1 MKANEKDFSFMATE
15 NNIEI
20 PFFQRP
26 YVWSKI
32 QWEQLF
38 DDLLYSFKE
47 SRSHFLGSI
56 ILKQLPTRTG
66 EWTRKSL
73 IDGQQR
79 LTTFSILIKSIFDIL
94 EKNTIG
100 GYRHFLYKIM
110 PTEEDAP
117 KIKHSQINRASF
129 DAIIKAKDY
138 SEVCDLKNDDKL
150 LACYKYFS
158 ERLKDSVLER
168 NEIINFLNYIL
179 TTKLWVVIDLEGN
192 EDEQKIFD
200 SINSAGLVLSSM
212 DIIKNAIFDRL
223 IKSGNMSEEKAK
235 EIYDE
240 YWKSIFEGS
249 NERLKFWEEKAS
261 RRYRSEILLYAYALI
276 KGFFNIEK
284 HTQDGLS
291 MLYKEYIK
299 DKSQDEVF
307 DIIKEINWY
316 ANLFYELPWADKGE
330 TFKFS
335 DNEKRLLHIM
345 SISEYNVFIP
355 LVLKLRSL
363 ELDKNEL
370 DGCYAILENFII
382 RHWLCKKA
390 TNSISKIVGNNIK
403 DIDGK
408 ESMKQKLFI
417 PDSEGKPK
425 LNITSD
431 DEIKEALLKKIS
443 NDRAGLVLFWIE
455 LYNCRSE
462 KNDISELQYTYTLEH
477 LMPQTWQENWSNVGK
492 NEETANELIYQIGNM
507 ALLKSKLNTAI
518 QNNNWDK
525 KREEIQKHAMLKITQ
540 EVIKNRVWNK
550 SKIEERSEK
559 IFNDFLKIWQNP
571 TIN

>member
-110 PTEEDAP
+110 PTEEYAP

-299 DKSQDEVF
+299 DKSQDEVL

-370 DGCYAILENFII
+370 DGCYAMLENFII

>member
-1 MKANEKDFSFMATE
+1 MKADEGSFGFMREE

-26 YVWSKI
+26 YVWNKV

-38 DDLLYSFKE
+38 NDLLNSFRE
-47 SRSHFLGSI
+47 QRLHFLGSI
-56 ILKQLPTRTG
+56 ILKQLPSSMG
-66 EWTRKSL
+66 EGSRRSL

-79 LTTFSILIKSIFDIL
+79 LTTFSILVKSIYDLL
-94 EKNTIG
+94 EEDRLVDYVG
-100 GYRHFLYKIM
+100 FLYAE
-110 PTEEDAP
+110 PTKYKNP
-117 KIKHSQINRASF
+117 KIKHSHINRSSF
-129 DAIIKAKDY
+129 EAIIKAKDY
-138 SEVCDLKNDDKL
+138 SEVCESECDDKL
-150 LACYKYFS
+150 FACYKYFS
-158 ERLKDSVLER
+158 EKLKESGLKN
-168 NEIINFLNYIL
+168 NEIINFLNYIVR
-179 TTKLWVVIDLEGN
+179 TELWVVINLNGN

-200 SINSAGLVLSSM
+200 SINSAGLILSSM

-223 IKSGNMSEEKAK
+223 IKSSEMSEEKAN
-235 EIYDE
+235 EIYNE

-276 KGFFNIEK
+276 KGFFEIEK

-299 DKSQDEVF
+299 DKSQGEVL
-307 DIIKEINWY
+307 DTIKEINWY
-316 ANLFYELPWADKGE
+316 ANLFYELSWADKGE

-345 SISEYNVFIP
+345 SISEYNIFIP
-355 LVLKLRSL
+355 VVLKLRSL
-363 ELDKNEL
+363 ELDKKEL
-370 DGCYAILENFII
+370 DECYAMLENFVI
-382 RHWLCKKA
+382 RHWLCKKV
-390 TNSISKIVGNNIK
+390 TNSINKVIGRNLKNINGK
-403 DIDGK
+403 D
-408 ESMKQKLFI
+408 SMQKFI
-417 PDSEGKPK
+417 ASFEVTGDE
-425 LNITSD
+425 
-431 DEIKEALLKKIS
+431 EIKEALLKIDNK
-443 NDRAGLVLFWIE
+443 RASLVLFWIE

-477 LMPQTWQENWSNVGK
+477 LMPQTWQENWSNIGK

>member
-1 MKANEKDFSFMATE
+1 MKADEGSFGFMREE

-26 YVWSKI
+26 YVWNKV

-38 DDLLYSFKE
+38 NDLLNSFRE
-47 SRSHFLGSI
+47 QRLHFLGSI
-56 ILKQLPTRTG
+56 ILKQLPSSMG
-66 EWTRKSL
+66 EGSRRSL

-79 LTTFSILIKSIFDIL
+79 LTTFSILVKSIYDLL
-94 EKNTIG
+94 EEDRLVDYVG
-100 GYRHFLYKIM
+100 FLYAE
-110 PTEEDAP
+110 PTKYKNP
-117 KIKHSQINRASF
+117 KIKHSHINRSSF
-129 DAIIKAKDY
+129 EAIIKAKDY
-138 SEVCDLKNDDKL
+138 SEVCESECDDKL
-150 LACYKYFS
+150 FVCYKYFS
-158 ERLKDSVLER
+158 EKLKESGLKN
-168 NEIINFLNYIL
+168 NEIINFLNYIVR
-179 TTKLWVVIDLEGN
+179 TELWVVINLNGN

-200 SINSAGLVLSSM
+200 SINSAGLILSSM

-223 IKSGNMSEEKAK
+223 IKSSEMSEEKVN
-235 EIYDE
+235 EIYNE

-299 DKSQDEVF
+299 DKSQDEVL
-307 DIIKEINWY
+307 DIIKEINRY

-345 SISEYNVFIP
+345 SISEYNIFIP
-355 LVLKLRSL
+355 VVLKLRSL
-363 ELDKNEL
+363 DLDKKEL
-370 DGCYAILENFII
+370 GECYAMLENFII
-382 RHWLCKKA
+382 RHWLCKKV
-390 TNSISKIVGNNIK
+390 TNSINKVIGRNLKNINGK
-403 DIDGK
+403 D
-408 ESMKQKLFI
+408 SMQKFI
-417 PDSEGKPK
+417 ASFEVTGDE
-425 LNITSD
+425 
-431 DEIKEALLKKIS
+431 EIKEALLDIDNK
-443 NDRAGLVLFWIE
+443 RASLVLFWIE

-492 NEETANELIYQIGNM
+492 NDETAKGLIYQIGNM
-507 ALLKSKLNTAI
+507 TLLKSKLNTAI

-540 EVIKNRVWNK
+540 EVTKNRAWNK

-571 TIN
+571 TTN

>member
-1 MKANEKDFSFMATE
+1 MKADEGSFGFMREE

-26 YVWSKI
+26 YVWNKV

-38 DDLLYSFKE
+38 NDLLNSFRE
-47 SRSHFLGSI
+47 QRLHFLGSI
-56 ILKQLPTRTG
+56 ILKQLPSSMG
-66 EWTRKSL
+66 EGSRRSL

-79 LTTFSILIKSIFDIL
+79 LTTFSILVKSIYDLL
-94 EKNTIG
+94 EEDRLVDYVG
-100 GYRHFLYKIM
+100 FLYAE
-110 PTEEDAP
+110 PTKYKNP
-117 KIKHSQINRASF
+117 KIKHSHINRSSF
-129 DAIIKAKDY
+129 EAIIKAKDY
-138 SEVCDLKNDDKL
+138 SEVCESECDDKL
-150 LACYKYFS
+150 FACYKYFS
-158 ERLKDSVLER
+158 EKLKESGLKN
-168 NEIINFLNYIL
+168 NEIINFLNYIVR
-179 TTKLWVVIDLEGN
+179 TELWVVINLNGN

-200 SINSAGLVLSSM
+200 SINSAGLILSSM

-223 IKSGNMSEEKAK
+223 IKSSEMSEEKAN
-235 EIYDE
+235 EIYNE

-299 DKSQDEVF
+299 GKSQEEVL
-307 DIIKEINWY
+307 DTIKEINWY

-335 DNEKRLLHIM
+335 DSEKRLLHIM
-345 SISEYNVFIP
+345 SISEYNIFIP
-355 LVLKLRSL
+355 VVLKLRSL
-363 ELDKNEL
+363 ELDKKEL
-370 DGCYAILENFII
+370 DECYAMLENFII
-382 RHWLCKKA
+382 RHWLCKKV
-390 TNSISKIVGNNIK
+390 TNSINKVIGRNLKNINGK
-403 DIDGK
+403 D
-408 ESMKQKLFI
+408 SMQKFI
-417 PDSEGKPK
+417 ASFEVTGDE
-425 LNITSD
+425 
-431 DEIKEALLKKIS
+431 EIKEAMFNIDNK
-443 NDRAGLVLFWIE
+443 RASLVLFWIE

-540 EVIKNRVWNK
+540 EVTKNRAWNK
-550 SKIEERSEK
+550 NKIEERSEK

>member
-1 MKANEKDFSFMATE
+1 MKADEGSFGFMRDE

-26 YVWSKI
+26 YVWNKV

-38 DDLLYSFKE
+38 NDLLNSFRE
-47 SRSHFLGSI
+47 QRLHFLGSI
-56 ILKQLPTRTG
+56 ILKQLPSSMG
-66 EWTRKSL
+66 EGSRRSL

-79 LTTFSILIKSIFDIL
+79 LTTFSILVKSIYDLL
-94 EKNTIG
+94 EEDRLVDYVG
-100 GYRHFLYKIM
+100 FLYAE
-110 PTEEDAP
+110 PTKYKNP
-117 KIKHSQINRASF
+117 KIKHSHINRSSF
-129 DAIIKAKDY
+129 EAIIKAKDY
-138 SEVCDLKNDDKL
+138 SEVCESKGDDKL

-158 ERLKDSVLER
+158 EKLKESGLKN
-168 NEIINFLNYIL
+168 NEIINFLNYIVR
-179 TTKLWVVIDLEGN
+179 TDLWVVINLNGN

-223 IKSGNMSEEKAK
+223 IKSSEMSEDKAN
-235 EIYDE
+235 EIYDK

-299 DKSQDEVF
+299 DKSQDEVL
-307 DIIKEINWY
+307 DIIKEINRY

-355 LVLKLRSL
+355 LILKLRSL
-363 ELDKNEL
+363 KLDKDEL
-370 DGCYAILENFII
+370 GECYVMLENFII

-403 DIDGK
+403 NIDGK

-443 NDRAGLVLFWIE
+443 NDRASLVLFWIE

-559 IFNDFLKIWQNP
+559 IFNDFLEIWQNP

>member
-1 MKANEKDFSFMATE
+1 MKADEGSFGFMREE

-26 YVWSKI
+26 YVWNKV

-38 DDLLYSFKE
+38 NDLLNSFRE
-47 SRSHFLGSI
+47 QRLHFLGSI
-56 ILKQLPTRTG
+56 ILKQLPSSMG
-66 EWTRKSL
+66 EGSRRSL

-79 LTTFSILIKSIFDIL
+79 LTTFSILVKSIYDLL
-94 EKNTIG
+94 EEDRLVDYVG
-100 GYRHFLYKIM
+100 FLYAE
-110 PTEEDAP
+110 PTKYKNP
-117 KIKHSQINRASF
+117 KIKHSHINRSSF
-129 DAIIKAKDY
+129 EAIIKAKDY
-138 SEVCDLKNDDKL
+138 SEVCESECDDKL
-150 LACYKYFS
+150 FACYKYFS
-158 ERLKDSVLER
+158 EKLKESGLKN
-168 NEIINFLNYIL
+168 NEIINFLNYIVR
-179 TTKLWVVIDLEGN
+179 TELWVVINLNGN

-200 SINSAGLVLSSM
+200 SINSAGLILSSM

-223 IKSGNMSEEKAK
+223 IKSSEMSEEKAN
-235 EIYDE
+235 EIYNE

-345 SISEYNVFIP
+345 SISEYNIFIP

-363 ELDKNEL
+363 ELDKKEL
-370 DGCYAILENFII
+370 DECYAILENFII
-382 RHWLCKKA
+382 RHWMCGKV
-390 TNSISKIVGNNIK
+390 TNSINKVIGRNIK
-403 DIDGK
+403 NIKGK
-408 ESMKQKLFI
+408 VDMQKFI
-417 PDSEGKPK
+417 ANFE
-425 LNITSD
+425 ITND
-431 DEIKEALLKKIS
+431 DEIKEALLDIDNK
-443 NDRAGLVLFWIE
+443 RASLVLFWIE

-492 NEETANELIYQIGNM
+492 NDEIAKGLIYQIGNM
-507 ALLKSKLNTAI
+507 TLLKSKLNTAI

-559 IFNDFLKIWQNP
+559 IFNDFLEIWQNP

>member
-1 MKANEKDFSFMATE
+1 MKADEGSFGFMREE

-26 YVWSKI
+26 YVWNKV

-38 DDLLYSFKE
+38 NDLLNSFRE
-47 SRSHFLGSI
+47 QRLHFLGSI
-56 ILKQLPTRTG
+56 ILKQLPSSMG
-66 EWTRKSL
+66 EGSRRSL

-79 LTTFSILIKSIFDIL
+79 LTTFSILVKSIYDLL
-94 EKNTIG
+94 EEDRLVDYVG
-100 GYRHFLYKIM
+100 FLYAE
-110 PTEEDAP
+110 PTKYKNP
-117 KIKHSQINRASF
+117 KIKHSHINRSSF
-129 DAIIKAKDY
+129 EAIIKAKDY
-138 SEVCDLKNDDKL
+138 SEVCESECDDKL
-150 LACYKYFS
+150 FACYKYFS
-158 ERLKDSVLER
+158 EKLKESGLKN
-168 NEIINFLNYIL
+168 NEIINFLNYIVR
-179 TTKLWVVIDLEGN
+179 TELWVVINLNGN

-200 SINSAGLVLSSM
+200 SINSAGLILSSM

-223 IKSGNMSEEKAK
+223 IKSSEMSEEKAN
-235 EIYDE
+235 EIYNE

-299 DKSQDEVF
+299 DKSQDDVL
-307 DIIKEINWY
+307 DIIKEINRY

-335 DNEKRLLHIM
+335 DSEKRLLHIM
-345 SISEYNVFIP
+345 SISEYNIFIP
-355 LVLKLRSL
+355 VVLKLRSL
-363 ELDKNEL
+363 ELDKKEL
-370 DGCYAILENFII
+370 DECYAMLENFII
-382 RHWLCKKA
+382 RHWLCKKV
-390 TNSISKIVGNNIK
+390 TNSINKVIGRNLKNINGK
-403 DIDGK
+403 D
-408 ESMKQKLFI
+408 SMQKFI
-417 PDSEGKPK
+417 ASFEVTGDE
-425 LNITSD
+425 
-431 DEIKEALLKKIS
+431 EIKEAMFNIDNK
-443 NDRAGLVLFWIE
+443 RASLVLFWIE

-492 NEETANELIYQIGNM
+492 NDEIAKGLIYQIGNM
-507 ALLKSKLNTAI
+507 TLLKSKLNTAI

-540 EVIKNRVWNK
+540 EVTKNRAWNK
-550 SKIEERSEK
+550 NKIEERSEK

>member
-1 MKANEKDFSFMATE
+1 MKADEGSFGFMRDE

-26 YVWSKI
+26 YVWSKV

-38 DDLLYSFKE
+38 NDLLNSFRE
-47 SRSHFLGSI
+47 QRLHFLGSI
-56 ILKQLPTRTG
+56 ILKQLPSSMG
-66 EWTRKSL
+66 EGSRRSL

-79 LTTFSILIKSIFDIL
+79 LTTFSILVKSIYDL
-94 EKNTIG
+94 LDEDRLVDYVG
-100 GYRHFLYKIM
+100 FLYAE
-110 PTEEDAP
+110 PTKDKNP
-117 KIKHSQINRASF
+117 KIKHSHINRSSF
-129 DAIIKAKDY
+129 EAIIKAKDY
-138 SEVCDLKNDDKL
+138 SEVCESKGDDKL
-150 LACYKYFS
+150 FACYKYFS
-158 ERLKDSVLER
+158 ERLKESGLKN
-168 NEIINFLNYIL
+168 NEIINFLNYVVK
-179 TTKLWVVIDLEGN
+179 TDLWVVIDLKGN

-223 IKSGNMSEEKAK
+223 IKSSNMSEEKAK
-235 EIYDE
+235 EIYDKF
-240 YWKSIFEGS
+240 WKSIFEGS

-299 DKSQDEVF
+299 DKSQDEVL
-307 DIIKEINWY
+307 DIIKEINRY

-345 SISEYNVFIP
+345 SISEYNIFIP
-355 LVLKLRSL
+355 VVLKLRSL
-363 ELDKNEL
+363 ELDKKEL
-370 DGCYAILENFII
+370 DECYAMLENFII
-382 RHWLCKKA
+382 RHWLCKKV
-390 TNSISKIVGNNIK
+390 TNSINKVIGRNLKNINGK
-403 DIDGK
+403 D
-408 ESMKQKLFI
+408 SMQKFI
-417 PDSEGKPK
+417 ASFEVTGDE
-425 LNITSD
+425 
-431 DEIKEALLKKIS
+431 EIKEAMFNIDNK
-443 NDRAGLVLFWIE
+443 RASLVLFWIE

-492 NEETANELIYQIGNM
+492 NDEIAKGLIYQIGNM
-507 ALLKSKLNTAI
+507 TLLKSKLNTAI

-540 EVIKNRVWNK
+540 EVTKNRVWNK

>member
-1 MKANEKDFSFMATE
+1 MKADEGSFGFMREE

-26 YVWSKI
+26 YVWNKV

-38 DDLLYSFKE
+38 NDLLNSFRE
-47 SRSHFLGSI
+47 QRLHFLGSI
-56 ILKQLPTRTG
+56 ILKQLPSSMG
-66 EWTRKSL
+66 EGSRRSL

-79 LTTFSILIKSIFDIL
+79 LTTFSILVKSIYDLL
-94 EKNTIG
+94 EEDRLVDYVG
-100 GYRHFLYKIM
+100 FLYAE
-110 PTEEDAP
+110 PTKYKNP
-117 KIKHSQINRASF
+117 KIKHSHINRSSF
-129 DAIIKAKDY
+129 EAIIKAKDY
-138 SEVCDLKNDDKL
+138 SEVCESECDDKL
-150 LACYKYFS
+150 FACYKYFS
-158 ERLKDSVLER
+158 EKLKESGLKN
-168 NEIINFLNYIL
+168 NEIINFLNYIVR
-179 TTKLWVVIDLEGN
+179 TELWVVINLNGN

-200 SINSAGLVLSSM
+200 SINSAGLILSSM

-223 IKSGNMSEEKAK
+223 IKSSEMSEEKAN
-235 EIYDE
+235 EIYNE

-276 KGFFNIEK
+276 KGFFEIEK

-299 DKSQDEVF
+299 DKSQGEVL
-307 DIIKEINWY
+307 DTIKEINWY
-316 ANLFYELPWADKGE
+316 ANLFYELSWADKGE

-345 SISEYNVFIP
+345 SISEYNIFIP
-355 LVLKLRSL
+355 VVLKLRSL
-363 ELDKNEL
+363 ELDKKEL
-370 DGCYAILENFII
+370 DECYAMLENFVI
-382 RHWLCKKA
+382 RHWLCKKV
-390 TNSISKIVGNNIK
+390 TNSINKVIGRNLKNINGK
-403 DIDGK
+403 D
-408 ESMKQKLFI
+408 SMQKFI
-417 PDSEGKPK
+417 ASFEVTGDE
-425 LNITSD
+425 
-431 DEIKEALLKKIS
+431 EIKEAMFNIDNK
-443 NDRAGLVLFWIE
+443 RASLVLFWIE

-492 NEETANELIYQIGNM
+492 NDEIAKGLIYQIGNM
-507 ALLKSKLNTAI
+507 TLLKSKLNTAI

-540 EVIKNRVWNK
+540 EVTKNRAWNK
-550 SKIEERSEK
+550 NKIEERSEK

>member
-1 MKANEKDFSFMATE
+1 MNAEEGSFGFMRDE

-26 YVWSKI
+26 YVWSKV

-38 DDLLYSFKE
+38 NDLLNGFKE
-47 SRSHFLGSI
+47 QRLHFLGSI
-56 ILKQLPTRTG
+56 ILKQLPSSMG
-66 EWTRKSL
+66 EGSRRSL

-79 LTTFSILIKSIFDIL
+79 LTTFSILVKSIYDL
-94 EKNTIG
+94 LDEDRLVDYVG
-100 GYRHFLYKIM
+100 FLYAE
-110 PTEEDAP
+110 PTKDKNP
-117 KIKHSQINRASF
+117 KIKHSHINRSSF
-129 DAIIKAKDY
+129 EAIIKAKDY
-138 SEVCDLKNDDKL
+138 SEVCESKGDDKL
-150 LACYKYFS
+150 FACYKYFS
-158 ERLKDSVLER
+158 ERLKESGLKN
-168 NEIINFLNYIL
+168 NEIINFLNYVVK
-179 TTKLWVVIDLEGN
+179 TDLWVVIDLKGN

-223 IKSGNMSEEKAK
+223 IKSSNMSEEKAK
-235 EIYDE
+235 EIYDKF
-240 YWKSIFEGS
+240 WKSIFEGS

-299 DKSQDEVF
+299 DKSQDEVL
-307 DIIKEINWY
+307 DIIKEINRY

-345 SISEYNVFIP
+345 SISEYNIFIP
-355 LVLKLRSL
+355 VVLKLRSL
-363 ELDKNEL
+363 ELDKKEL
-370 DGCYAILENFII
+370 DECYAMLENFII
-382 RHWLCKKA
+382 RHWLCKKV
-390 TNSISKIVGNNIK
+390 TNSINKVIGRNLKNINGK
-403 DIDGK
+403 D
-408 ESMKQKLFI
+408 SMQKFI
-417 PDSEGKPK
+417 ASFEVTGDE
-425 LNITSD
+425 
-431 DEIKEALLKKIS
+431 EIKEAMFNIDNK
-443 NDRAGLVLFWIE
+443 RASLVLFWIE

-492 NEETANELIYQIGNM
+492 NDEIAKGLIYQIGNM
-507 ALLKSKLNTAI
+507 TLLKSKLNTAI

-540 EVIKNRVWNK
+540 EVTKNRVWNK

>member
-1 MKANEKDFSFMATE
+1 MKADEGSFGFMREE

-26 YVWSKI
+26 YVWNKV

-38 DDLLYSFKE
+38 NDLLNSFRE
-47 SRSHFLGSI
+47 QRLHFLGSI
-56 ILKQLPTRTG
+56 ILKQLPSSMG
-66 EWTRKSL
+66 EGSRRSL

-79 LTTFSILIKSIFDIL
+79 LTTFSILVKSIYDLL
-94 EKNTIG
+94 EEDRLVDYVG
-100 GYRHFLYKIM
+100 FLYAE
-110 PTEEDAP
+110 PTKYKNP
-117 KIKHSQINRASF
+117 KIKHSHINRSSF
-129 DAIIKAKDY
+129 EAIIKAKDY
-138 SEVCDLKNDDKL
+138 SEVCESECDDKL
-150 LACYKYFS
+150 FACYKYFS
-158 ERLKDSVLER
+158 EKLKESGLKN
-168 NEIINFLNYIL
+168 NEIINFLNYIVR
-179 TTKLWVVIDLEGN
+179 TELWVVINLNGN

-200 SINSAGLVLSSM
+200 SINSAGLILSSM

-223 IKSGNMSEEKAK
+223 IKSSEMSEEKAN
-235 EIYDE
+235 EIYNE

-299 DKSQDEVF
+299 DKSQDDVL
-307 DIIKEINWY
+307 DIIKEINRY

-335 DNEKRLLHIM
+335 DSEKRLLHIM
-345 SISEYNVFIP
+345 SISEYNIFIP
-355 LVLKLRSL
+355 VVLKLRSL
-363 ELDKNEL
+363 ELDKKEL
-370 DGCYAILENFII
+370 DECYAMLENFII
-382 RHWLCKKA
+382 RHWLCKKV
-390 TNSISKIVGNNIK
+390 TNSINKVIGRNLKNINGK
-403 DIDGK
+403 D
-408 ESMKQKLFI
+408 SMQKFI
-417 PDSEGKPK
+417 ASFEVTGDE
-425 LNITSD
+425 
-431 DEIKEALLKKIS
+431 EIKEAMFNIDNK
-443 NDRAGLVLFWIE
+443 RASLVLFWIE

-477 LMPQTWQENWSNVGK
+477 LMPQTWQENWSNIGK

-540 EVIKNRVWNK
+540 EVTKNRAWNK
-550 SKIEERSEK
+550 NKIEERSEK

>member
-1 MKANEKDFSFMATE
+1 MKADEGSFGFMREE

-26 YVWSKI
+26 YVWNKV

-38 DDLLYSFKE
+38 NDLLNSFRE
-47 SRSHFLGSI
+47 QRLHFLGSI
-56 ILKQLPTRTG
+56 ILKQLPSSMG
-66 EWTRKSL
+66 EGSRRSL

-79 LTTFSILIKSIFDIL
+79 LTTFSILVKSIYDLL
-94 EKNTIG
+94 EEDRLVDYVG
-100 GYRHFLYKIM
+100 FLYAQ
-110 PTEEDAP
+110 PTKYKNP
-117 KIKHSQINRASF
+117 KIKHSHINRSSF
-129 DAIIKAKDY
+129 EAIIKAKDY
-138 SEVCDLKNDDKL
+138 SEVCESECDDKL
-150 LACYKYFS
+150 FACYKYFS
-158 ERLKDSVLER
+158 EKLKESGLKN
-168 NEIINFLNYIL
+168 NEIINFLNYIVR
-179 TTKLWVVIDLEGN
+179 TELWVVINLNGN

-200 SINSAGLVLSSM
+200 SINSAGLILSSM

-223 IKSGNMSEEKAK
+223 IKSSEMSEEKAN
-235 EIYDE
+235 EIYNE

-299 DKSQDEVF
+299 DKSQDDVL
-307 DIIKEINWY
+307 DIIKEINRY

-335 DNEKRLLHIM
+335 DSEKRLLHIM
-345 SISEYNVFIP
+345 SISEYNIFIP
-355 LVLKLRSL
+355 VVLKLRSL
-363 ELDKNEL
+363 ELDKKEL
-370 DGCYAILENFII
+370 DECYAMLENFII
-382 RHWLCKKA
+382 RHWLCKKV
-390 TNSISKIVGNNIK
+390 TNSINKVIGRNLKNINGK
-403 DIDGK
+403 D
-408 ESMKQKLFI
+408 SMQKFI
-417 PDSEGKPK
+417 ASFEVTGDE
-425 LNITSD
+425 
-431 DEIKEALLKKIS
+431 EIKEAMFNIDNK
-443 NDRAGLVLFWIE
+443 RASLVLFWIE

-492 NEETANELIYQIGNM
+492 NDEIAKGLIYQIGNM
-507 ALLKSKLNTAI
+507 TLLKSKLNTAI

-540 EVIKNRVWNK
+540 EVTKNRAWNK
-550 SKIEERSEK
+550 NKIEERSEK

>member
-1 MKANEKDFSFMATE
+1 MKADEGSFGFMRDE

-26 YVWSKI
+26 YVWSKV

-38 DDLLYSFKE
+38 NDLLNSFRE
-47 SRSHFLGSI
+47 QRLHFLGSI
-56 ILKQLPTRTG
+56 ILKQLPSSMG
-66 EWTRKSL
+66 EGSRRSL

-79 LTTFSILIKSIFDIL
+79 LTTFSILVKSIYDLL
-94 EKNTIG
+94 EEDRLVDYVG
-100 GYRHFLYKIM
+100 FLYAE
-110 PTEEDAP
+110 PTKYKNP
-117 KIKHSQINRASF
+117 KIKHSHINRSSF
-129 DAIIKAKDY
+129 EAIIKAKDY
-138 SEVCDLKNDDKL
+138 SEVCESESDDKL
-150 LACYKYFS
+150 FACYKYFS
-158 ERLKDSVLER
+158 ERLKESGLKN
-168 NEIINFLNYIL
+168 NEIINFLNYIVR
-179 TTKLWVVIDLEGN
+179 TELWVVINLNGN

-200 SINSAGLVLSSM
+200 SINSAGLILSSM

-223 IKSGNMSEEKAK
+223 IKSSEMSEEKAK

-240 YWKSIFEGS
+240 FWKSIFEGS

-276 KGFFNIEK
+276 KGFFEIEK

-299 DKSQDEVF
+299 DKSQDEVL
-307 DIIKEINWY
+307 DIIKEINRY

-345 SISEYNVFIP
+345 SISEYNIFIP
-355 LVLKLRSL
+355 VVLKLRSL
-363 ELDKNEL
+363 ELDKKEL
-370 DGCYAILENFII
+370 DECYAMLENFII
-382 RHWLCKKA
+382 RHWLCKKV
-390 TNSISKIVGNNIK
+390 TNSINKVIGRNLKNINGK
-403 DIDGK
+403 D
-408 ESMKQKLFI
+408 SMQKFI
-417 PDSEGKPK
+417 ASFEV
-425 LNITSD
+425 TSD
-431 DEIKEALLKKIS
+431 EEIKEALLEIDNK
-443 NDRAGLVLFWIE
+443 RASLVLFWIE

-492 NEETANELIYQIGNM
+492 NDETVKGLIYQIGNM
-507 ALLKSKLNTAI
+507 TLLKSKLNTAI

-540 EVIKNRVWNK
+540 EVIKNRAWNK
-550 SKIEERSEK
+550 NKIEERSEK

>member
-1 MKANEKDFSFMATE
+1 MKADEGSFCFMRDE

-26 YVWSKI
+26 YVWSKV

-38 DDLLYSFKE
+38 NDLLNSFRE
-47 SRSHFLGSI
+47 QRLHFLGSI
-56 ILKQLPTRTG
+56 ILKQLPSSMG
-66 EWTRKSL
+66 EGSRRSL

-79 LTTFSILIKSIFDIL
+79 LTTFSILVKSIYDL
-94 EKNTIG
+94 LDED
-100 GYRHFLYKIM
+100 RHVDYVGFLYAE
-110 PTEEDAP
+110 PTKDKNP
-117 KIKHSQINRASF
+117 KIKHSHINRSSF
-129 DAIIKAKDY
+129 ESIIKAKDY
-138 SEVCDLKNDDKL
+138 SEVCESKGDDKL
-150 LACYKYFS
+150 FACYKYFS
-158 ERLKDSVLER
+158 ERLKESDLKN
-168 NEIINFLNYIL
+168 NEIINFLNYVVK
-179 TTKLWVVIDLEGN
+179 TDLWVVIDLKGN

-223 IKSGNMSEEKAK
+223 IKSSNMSEEKAK
-235 EIYDE
+235 EIYDKF
-240 YWKSIFEGS
+240 WKSIFEGS

-299 DKSQDEVF
+299 DKSQDEVL
-307 DIIKEINWY
+307 DIIKEINRY

-335 DNEKRLLHIM
+335 DSEKRLLHIM
-345 SISEYNVFIP
+345 SISEYNIFTP

-363 ELDKNEL
+363 ELDKKEL
-370 DGCYAILENFII
+370 DECYAMLENFII
-382 RHWLCKKA
+382 RHWLCKKV
-390 TNSISKIVGNNIK
+390 TNSINKVIGRNIK
-403 DIDGK
+403 NINGK
-408 ESMKQKLFI
+408 DSMQKFI
-417 PDSEGKPK
+417 ASFEVTGDE
-425 LNITSD
+425 
-431 DEIKEALLKKIS
+431 EIKEALLEIDNK
-443 NDRAGLVLFWIE
+443 RASLVLFWIE

-492 NEETANELIYQIGNM
+492 NDETAKGLIYQIGNM
-507 ALLKSKLNTAI
+507 TLLKSKLNTAI

-540 EVIKNRVWNK
+540 EVIKNRAWNK
-550 SKIEERSEK
+550 NKIEERSEK

>member
-1 MKANEKDFSFMATE
+1 MKADEGSFGFMRDE

-26 YVWSKI
+26 YVWSKV

-38 DDLLYSFKE
+38 NDLLNSFRE
-47 SRSHFLGSI
+47 QRLHFLGSI
-56 ILKQLPTRTG
+56 ILKQLPSSMG
-66 EWTRKSL
+66 EGSRRSL

-79 LTTFSILIKSIFDIL
+79 LTTFSILVKSIYDLL
-94 EKNTIG
+94 EEDRLVDYVG
-100 GYRHFLYKIM
+100 FLYAE
-110 PTEEDAP
+110 PTKYKNP
-117 KIKHSQINRASF
+117 KIKHSHINRSSF
-129 DAIIKAKDY
+129 EAIIKAKDY
-138 SEVCDLKNDDKL
+138 SEVCESESDDKL
-150 LACYKYFS
+150 FACYKYFS
-158 ERLKDSVLER
+158 ERLKESGLKN
-168 NEIINFLNYIL
+168 NEIINFLNYIVR
-179 TTKLWVVIDLEGN
+179 TELWVVINLNGN

-200 SINSAGLVLSSM
+200 SINSAGLILSSM

-223 IKSGNMSEEKAK
+223 IKSSEMSEEKAK

-240 YWKSIFEGS
+240 FWKSIFEGS

-276 KGFFNIEK
+276 KGFFEIEK

-299 DKSQDEVF
+299 DKSQDEVLG
-307 DIIKEINWY
+307 IIKEINWY

-345 SISEYNVFIP
+345 SISEYNIFIP
-355 LVLKLRSL
+355 VVLKLRSL
-363 ELDKNEL
+363 ELDKKEL
-370 DGCYAILENFII
+370 DECYAMLENFII
-382 RHWLCKKA
+382 RHWLCKKV
-390 TNSISKIVGNNIK
+390 TNSINKVIGRNLKNINGK
-403 DIDGK
+403 D
-408 ESMKQKLFI
+408 SMQKFI
-417 PDSEGKPK
+417 ASFEVTGDE
-425 LNITSD
+425 
-431 DEIKEALLKKIS
+431 EIKEAMFDIDNK
-443 NDRAGLVLFWIE
+443 RASLVLFWIE

-492 NEETANELIYQIGNM
+492 NDETAKGLIYQIGNM
-507 ALLKSKLNTAI
+507 TLLKSKLNTAI

-540 EVIKNRVWNK
+540 EVTKNRAWNK

-559 IFNDFLKIWQNP
+559 IFNYFLKIWQNP

>member
-1 MKANEKDFSFMATE
+1 MKADEGSFGFMREE

-26 YVWSKI
+26 YVWNKV

-38 DDLLYSFKE
+38 NDLLNSFRE
-47 SRSHFLGSI
+47 QRLHFLGSI
-56 ILKQLPTRTG
+56 ILKQLPSSMG
-66 EWTRKSL
+66 EGSRRSL

-79 LTTFSILIKSIFDIL
+79 LTTFSILVKSIYDLL
-94 EKNTIG
+94 EEDRLVDYVG
-100 GYRHFLYKIM
+100 FLYAE
-110 PTEEDAP
+110 PTKYKNP
-117 KIKHSQINRASF
+117 KIKHSHINRSSF
-129 DAIIKAKDY
+129 EAIIKAKDY
-138 SEVCDLKNDDKL
+138 SEVCESECDDKL
-150 LACYKYFS
+150 FACYKYFS
-158 ERLKDSVLER
+158 EKLKESGLKN
-168 NEIINFLNYIL
+168 NEIINFLNYIVR
-179 TTKLWVVIDLEGN
+179 TELWVVINLNGN

-200 SINSAGLVLSSM
+200 SINSAGLILSSM

-223 IKSGNMSEEKAK
+223 IKSSEMSEEKAN
-235 EIYDE
+235 EIYNE

-261 RRYRSEILLYAYALI
+261 RRYRSEILLYAYAL

-299 DKSQDEVF
+299 DKSQDDVL
-307 DIIKEINWY
+307 DIIKEINRY

-335 DNEKRLLHIM
+335 DSEKRLLHIM
-345 SISEYNVFIP
+345 SISEYNIFIP
-355 LVLKLRSL
+355 VVLKLRSL
-363 ELDKNEL
+363 ELDKKEL
-370 DGCYAILENFII
+370 DECYAMLENFII
-382 RHWLCKKA
+382 RHWLCKKV
-390 TNSISKIVGNNIK
+390 TNSINKVIGRNLKNINGK
-403 DIDGK
+403 D
-408 ESMKQKLFI
+408 SMQKFI
-417 PDSEGKPK
+417 ASFEVTGDE
-425 LNITSD
+425 
-431 DEIKEALLKKIS
+431 EIKEAMFNIDNK
-443 NDRAGLVLFWIE
+443 RASLVLFWIE

-492 NEETANELIYQIGNM
+492 NDEIAKGLIYQIGNM
-507 ALLKSKLNTAI
+507 TLLKSKLNTAI

-540 EVIKNRVWNK
+540 EVTKNRAWNK
-550 SKIEERSEK
+550 NKIEERSEK

>member
-1 MKANEKDFSFMATE
+1 MKANEDNFGFMEQE

-26 YVWSKI
+26 YVWSKP

-38 DDLLYSFKE
+38 DDLFYSFKE
-47 SRSHFLGSI
+47 RRPHFLGSI
-56 ILKQLPTRTG
+56 ILKQLSSSMGKGSR
-66 EWTRKSL
+66 RSL

-79 LTTFSILIKSIFDIL
+79 LTTFSILVKSIYDML
-94 EKNTIG
+94 DEVRMNDYAGYLYAKPRSEKN
-100 GYRHFLYKIM
+100 
-110 PTEEDAP
+110 P
-117 KIKHSQINRASF
+117 KIKHSHINRASF
-129 DAIIKAKDY
+129 ETIIKAKNY
-138 SEVCDLKNDDKL
+138 LEFYEAKNDDKL
-150 LACYKYFS
+150 ISCYKYFS
-158 ERLKDSVLER
+158 ERLKNSNLESSD
-168 NEIINFLNYIL
+168 IIRLLDYIL
-179 TTKLWVVIDLEGN
+179 EMKLWVVINLDEN

-223 IKSGNMSEEKAK
+223 IKSGNMGDEEAK
-235 EIYDE
+235 EVYDK

-249 NERLKFWEEKAS
+249 NEHLKFWEEKAS

-299 DKSQDEVF
+299 DKSQDEVL
-307 DIIKEINWY
+307 DIIKDINWY

-345 SISEYNVFIP
+345 SISEYNVFVP
-355 LVLKLRSL
+355 LILKLRSL
-363 ELDKNEL
+363 KLDKDEL
-370 DGCYAILENFII
+370 GECYCMIENFII

-390 TNSISKIVGNNIK
+390 TNSINKVIGNNIK
-403 DIDGK
+403 DINSK
-408 ESMKQKLFI
+408 ESMQNIFKLD
-417 PDSEGKPK
+417 PEKK
-425 LNITSD
+425 VRLETTNN
-431 DEIKEALLKKIS
+431 DEIKEALLKIDNK
-443 NDRAGLVLFWIE
+443 RASLVLFWME

-462 KNDISELQYTYTLEH
+462 KNDVSELQYVYTLEH
-477 LMPQTWQENWSNVGK
+477 LMPQKWQENWLSIGENDDV
-492 NEETANELIYQIGNM
+492 ADRLIYQIGNM
-507 ALLKSKLNTAI
+507 TLLKSKLNTAI

-540 EVIKNRVWNK
+540 EVTNNEAWNK
-550 SKIEERSEK
+550 NKIEERSEK
-559 IFNDFLKIWQNP
+559 IFNNFLEIWQN
-571 TIN
+571 IK

>member
-1 MKANEKDFSFMATE
+1 MKADEGSFGFMREE

-26 YVWSKI
+26 YVWNKV

-38 DDLLYSFKE
+38 NDLLNSFRE
-47 SRSHFLGSI
+47 QRLHFLGSI
-56 ILKQLPTRTG
+56 ILKQLPSSMG
-66 EWTRKSL
+66 EGSRRSL

-79 LTTFSILIKSIFDIL
+79 LTTFSILVKSIYDLL
-94 EKNTIG
+94 EEDRLVDYVG
-100 GYRHFLYKIM
+100 FLYAE
-110 PTEEDAP
+110 PTKYKNP
-117 KIKHSQINRASF
+117 KIKHSHINRSSF
-129 DAIIKAKDY
+129 EAIIKAKDY
-138 SEVCDLKNDDKL
+138 SEVCESECDDKL
-150 LACYKYFS
+150 FACYKYFS
-158 ERLKDSVLER
+158 EKLKESGLKN
-168 NEIINFLNYIL
+168 NEIINFLNYIVR
-179 TTKLWVVIDLEGN
+179 TELWVVINLNGN

-200 SINSAGLVLSSM
+200 SINSAGLILSSM

-223 IKSGNMSEEKAK
+223 IKSSEMSEEKAN
-235 EIYDE
+235 EIYNE

-299 DKSQDEVF
+299 GKSQEEVL
-307 DIIKEINWY
+307 DTIKEINWY

-335 DNEKRLLHIM
+335 DSEKRLLHIM
-345 SISEYNVFIP
+345 SISEYNIFIP
-355 LVLKLRSL
+355 VVLKLRSL
-363 ELDKNEL
+363 ELDKKEL
-370 DGCYAILENFII
+370 DECYAMLENFII
-382 RHWLCKKA
+382 RHWLCKKV
-390 TNSISKIVGNNIK
+390 TNSINKVIGRNLKNINGK
-403 DIDGK
+403 D
-408 ESMKQKLFI
+408 SMQKFI
-417 PDSEGKPK
+417 ASFEVTGDE
-425 LNITSD
+425 
-431 DEIKEALLKKIS
+431 EIKEAMFNIDNK
-443 NDRAGLVLFWIE
+443 RASLVLFWIE

-477 LMPQTWQENWSNVGK
+477 LMPQTWQENWSNIGK

>member
-1 MKANEKDFSFMATE
+1 MKADEGSFGFMREE

-26 YVWSKI
+26 YVWNKV

-38 DDLLYSFKE
+38 NDLLNSFRE
-47 SRSHFLGSI
+47 QRLHFLGSI
-56 ILKQLPTRTG
+56 ILKQLPSSMG
-66 EWTRKSL
+66 EGSRRSL

-79 LTTFSILIKSIFDIL
+79 LTTFSILVKSIYDLL
-94 EKNTIG
+94 EEDRLVDYVG
-100 GYRHFLYKIM
+100 FLYAE
-110 PTEEDAP
+110 PTKYKNP
-117 KIKHSQINRASF
+117 KIKHSHINRSSF
-129 DAIIKAKDY
+129 EAIIKAKDY
-138 SEVCDLKNDDKL
+138 SEVCESECDDKL
-150 LACYKYFS
+150 FACYKYFS
-158 ERLKDSVLER
+158 EKLKESGLKN
-168 NEIINFLNYIL
+168 NEIINFLNYIVR
-179 TTKLWVVIDLEGN
+179 TELWVVINLNGN

-200 SINSAGLVLSSM
+200 SINSAGLILSSM

-223 IKSGNMSEEKAK
+223 IKSSEMSEEKAN
-235 EIYDE
+235 EIYNE

-299 DKSQDEVF
+299 DKSQDDVL
-307 DIIKEINWY
+307 DIIKEINRY

-335 DNEKRLLHIM
+335 DSEKRLLHIM
-345 SISEYNVFIP
+345 SISEYNIFIP
-355 LVLKLRSL
+355 VVLKLRSL
-363 ELDKNEL
+363 ELDKKEL
-370 DGCYAILENFII
+370 DECYAMLENFII
-382 RHWLCKKA
+382 RHWLCKKV
-390 TNSISKIVGNNIK
+390 TNSINKVIGRNLKNINGK
-403 DIDGK
+403 D
-408 ESMKQKLFI
+408 SMQKFI
-417 PDSEGKPK
+417 ASFEVTGDE
-425 LNITSD
+425 
-431 DEIKEALLKKIS
+431 EIKEAMFNIDNK
-443 NDRAGLVLFWIE
+443 RASLVLFWIE

-492 NEETANELIYQIGNM
+492 NDEIAKGLIYQIGNM
-507 ALLKSKLNTAI
+507 TLLKSKLNTAI

>member
-1 MKANEKDFSFMATE
+1 MKADEGSFGFMREE

-26 YVWSKI
+26 YVWNKV

-38 DDLLYSFKE
+38 NDLLNSFRE
-47 SRSHFLGSI
+47 QRLHFLGSI
-56 ILKQLPTRTG
+56 ILKQLPSSMG
-66 EWTRKSL
+66 EGSRRSL

-79 LTTFSILIKSIFDIL
+79 LTTFSILVKSIYDLL
-94 EKNTIG
+94 EEDRLVDYVG
-100 GYRHFLYKIM
+100 FLYAE
-110 PTEEDAP
+110 PTKYKNP
-117 KIKHSQINRASF
+117 KIKHSHINRSSF
-129 DAIIKAKDY
+129 EAIIKAKDY
-138 SEVCDLKNDDKL
+138 SEVCESECDDKL
-150 LACYKYFS
+150 FACYKYFS
-158 ERLKDSVLER
+158 EKLKESGLKN
-168 NEIINFLNYIL
+168 NEIINFLNYIVR
-179 TTKLWVVIDLEGN
+179 TELWVVINLNGN

-200 SINSAGLVLSSM
+200 SINSAGLILSSM

-223 IKSGNMSEEKAK
+223 IKSSEMSEEKAN
-235 EIYDE
+235 EIYNE

-299 DKSQDEVF
+299 DKSQDDVL
-307 DIIKEINWY
+307 DIIKEINRY

-335 DNEKRLLHIM
+335 DSEKRLLHIM
-345 SISEYNVFIP
+345 SISEYNIFIP
-355 LVLKLRSL
+355 VVLKLRSL
-363 ELDKNEL
+363 ELDKKEL
-370 DGCYAILENFII
+370 DECYAMLENFII
-382 RHWLCKKA
+382 RHWLCKKV
-390 TNSISKIVGNNIK
+390 TNSINKVIGRNLKNINGK
-403 DIDGK
+403 D
-408 ESMKQKLFI
+408 SMQKFI
-417 PDSEGKPK
+417 ASFEVTGDE
-425 LNITSD
+425 
-431 DEIKEALLKKIS
+431 EIKEAMFNIDNK
-443 NDRAGLVLFWIE
+443 RASLVLFWIE

-477 LMPQTWQENWSNVGK
+477 LMPQAWQENWSNVGK

-540 EVIKNRVWNK
+540 EVTKNRAWNK
-550 SKIEERSEK
+550 NKIEERSEK

>member
-1 MKANEKDFSFMATE
+1 MNAEEGSFGFMRDE

-26 YVWSKI
+26 YVWSKV

-38 DDLLYSFKE
+38 NDLLNGFKE
-47 SRSHFLGSI
+47 QRLHFLGSI
-56 ILKQLPTRTG
+56 ILKQLPSSMG
-66 EWTRKSL
+66 EGSRRSL

-79 LTTFSILIKSIFDIL
+79 LTTFSILVKSIYDLL
-94 EKNTIG
+94 EEDRLVDYVG
-100 GYRHFLYKIM
+100 FLYAE
-110 PTEEDAP
+110 PTKYKNP
-117 KIKHSQINRASF
+117 KIKHSHINRSSF
-129 DAIIKAKDY
+129 EVIIKAKDY
-138 SEVCDLKNDDKL
+138 SEVCESKGDDKL
-150 LACYKYFS
+150 FVCYKYFS
-158 ERLKDSVLER
+158 ERLKESGLKN
-168 NEIINFLNYIL
+168 NEIINFLNYIVK
-179 TTKLWVVIDLEGN
+179 TDLWVVIDLKGN

-223 IKSGNMSEEKAK
+223 IKSGNMGDEKAK
-235 EIYDE
+235 EIYDKC
-240 YWKSIFEGS
+240 WKSIFEGS

-299 DKSQDEVF
+299 DKSQDEVL

-345 SISEYNVFIP
+345 SISEYNIFIP

-363 ELDKNEL
+363 ELDKKEL
-370 DGCYAILENFII
+370 DECYAILENFII
-382 RHWLCKKA
+382 RHWMCGKV
-390 TNSISKIVGNNIK
+390 TNSINKVIGRNIK
-403 DIDGK
+403 NIKGK
-408 ESMKQKLFI
+408 VDMQKFI
-417 PDSEGKPK
+417 ANFE
-425 LNITSD
+425 ITND
-431 DEIKEALLKKIS
+431 DEIKETLLDIDNK
-443 NDRAGLVLFWIE
+443 RASLVLFWIE

-477 LMPQTWQENWSNVGK
+477 LMPQAWQENWSNVGK

-559 IFNDFLKIWQNP
+559 IFNDFLEIWQNP
-571 TIN
+571 TVN

>member
-1 MKANEKDFSFMATE
+1 MKADEGSFGFMREE

-26 YVWSKI
+26 YVWNKV

-38 DDLLYSFKE
+38 NDLLNSFRE
-47 SRSHFLGSI
+47 QRLHFLGSI
-56 ILKQLPTRTG
+56 ILKQLPSSMG
-66 EWTRKSL
+66 EGSRRSL

-79 LTTFSILIKSIFDIL
+79 LTTFSILVKSIYDLL
-94 EKNTIG
+94 EEDRLVDYVG
-100 GYRHFLYKIM
+100 FLYAE
-110 PTEEDAP
+110 PTKYKNP
-117 KIKHSQINRASF
+117 KIKHSHINRSSF
-129 DAIIKAKDY
+129 EAIKDY
-138 SEVCDLKNDDKL
+138 SEVCESECDDKL
-150 LACYKYFS
+150 FACYKYFS
-158 ERLKDSVLER
+158 EKLKESGLKN
-168 NEIINFLNYIL
+168 NEIINFLNYIVR
-179 TTKLWVVIDLEGN
+179 TELWVVINLNGN

-200 SINSAGLVLSSM
+200 SINSAGLILSSM

-223 IKSGNMSEEKAK
+223 IKSSEMSEEKAN
-235 EIYDE
+235 EIYNE

-299 DKSQDEVF
+299 DKSQDDVL
-307 DIIKEINWY
+307 DIIKEINRY

-335 DNEKRLLHIM
+335 DSEKRLLHIM
-345 SISEYNVFIP
+345 SISEYNIFIP
-355 LVLKLRSL
+355 VVLKLRSL
-363 ELDKNEL
+363 ELDKKEL
-370 DGCYAILENFII
+370 DECYAMLENFII
-382 RHWLCKKA
+382 RHWLCKKV
-390 TNSISKIVGNNIK
+390 TNSINKVIGRNLKNINGK
-403 DIDGK
+403 D
-408 ESMKQKLFI
+408 SMQKFI
-417 PDSEGKPK
+417 ASFEVTGDE
-425 LNITSD
+425 
-431 DEIKEALLKKIS
+431 EIKEAMFNIDNK
-443 NDRAGLVLFWIE
+443 RASLVLFWIE

-492 NEETANELIYQIGNM
+492 NDEIAKGLIYQIGNM
-507 ALLKSKLNTAI
+507 TLLKSKLNTAI

-540 EVIKNRVWNK
+540 EVTKNRAWNK
-550 SKIEERSEK
+550 NKIEERSEK

>member
-1 MKANEKDFSFMATE
+1 MKADEGSFGFMREE

-26 YVWSKI
+26 YVWNKV

-38 DDLLYSFKE
+38 NDLLNSFRE
-47 SRSHFLGSI
+47 QRLHFLGSI
-56 ILKQLPTRTG
+56 ILKQLPSSMG
-66 EWTRKSL
+66 EGSRRSL

-79 LTTFSILIKSIFDIL
+79 LTTFSILVKSIYDLL
-94 EKNTIG
+94 EEDRLVDYVG
-100 GYRHFLYKIM
+100 FLYAE
-110 PTEEDAP
+110 PTKYKNP
-117 KIKHSQINRASF
+117 KIKHSHINRSSF
-129 DAIIKAKDY
+129 EAIIKAKDY
-138 SEVCDLKNDDKL
+138 SEVCESECDDKL
-150 LACYKYFS
+150 FACYKYFS
-158 ERLKDSVLER
+158 EKLKESGLKN
-168 NEIINFLNYIL
+168 NEIINFLNYIVR
-179 TTKLWVVIDLEGN
+179 TELWVVINLNGN

-200 SINSAGLVLSSM
+200 SINSAGLILSSM

-223 IKSGNMSEEKAK
+223 IKSSEMSEEKAN
-235 EIYDE
+235 EIYNE

-299 DKSQDEVF
+299 DKSQDDVL
-307 DIIKEINWY
+307 DIIKEINRY

-335 DNEKRLLHIM
+335 DSEKRLLHIM
-345 SISEYNVFIP
+345 SISEYNIFIP
-355 LVLKLRSL
+355 VVLKLRSL
-363 ELDKNEL
+363 ELDKKEL
-370 DGCYAILENFII
+370 DECYAMLENFII
-382 RHWLCKKA
+382 RHWLCKKV
-390 TNSISKIVGNNIK
+390 TNSINKVIGRNLKNINGK
-403 DIDGK
+403 D
-408 ESMKQKLFI
+408 SMQKFI
-417 PDSEGKPK
+417 ASFEVTGDE
-425 LNITSD
+425 
-431 DEIKEALLKKIS
+431 EIKEAMFNIDNK
-443 NDRAGLVLFWIE
+443 RASLVLFWIE

-540 EVIKNRVWNK
+540 EVTKNRAWNK
-550 SKIEERSEK
+550 NKIEERSEK

>member
-1 MKANEKDFSFMATE
+1 MKADEGSFGFMREE

-26 YVWSKI
+26 YVWNKV

-38 DDLLYSFKE
+38 NDLLNSFRE
-47 SRSHFLGSI
+47 QRLHFLGSI
-56 ILKQLPTRTG
+56 ILKQLPSSMG
-66 EWTRKSL
+66 EGSRRSL

-79 LTTFSILIKSIFDIL
+79 LTTFSILVKSIYDLL
-94 EKNTIG
+94 EEDRLVDYVG
-100 GYRHFLYKIM
+100 FLYAE
-110 PTEEDAP
+110 PTKYKNP
-117 KIKHSQINRASF
+117 KIKHSHINRSSF
-129 DAIIKAKDY
+129 EAIIKAKDY
-138 SEVCDLKNDDKL
+138 SEVCESESDDKL
-150 LACYKYFS
+150 FACYKYFS
-158 ERLKDSVLER
+158 EKLKESGLKS
-168 NEIINFLNYIL
+168 NEIINFLNYIVR
-179 TTKLWVVIDLEGN
+179 TELWVVINLNGN

-200 SINSAGLVLSSM
+200 SINSAGLILSSM

-223 IKSGNMSEEKAK
+223 IKSSEMSEEKAN

-299 DKSQDEVF
+299 DKSQDEVL

-330 TFKFS
+330 TFQFS
-335 DNEKRLLHIM
+335 DSEKRLLHIM
-345 SISEYNVFIP
+345 SISEYNIFIP

-363 ELDKNEL
+363 ELDKKEL
-370 DGCYAILENFII
+370 DECYAMLENFII
-382 RHWLCKKA
+382 RHWLCKKV
-390 TNSISKIVGNNIK
+390 TNSINKVIGRNIK
-403 DIDGK
+403 NINGK
-408 ESMKQKLFI
+408 DSMQKFI
-417 PDSEGKPK
+417 ASFEVTGDE
-425 LNITSD
+425 
-431 DEIKEALLKKIS
+431 EIKEALLEIDNK
-443 NDRAGLVLFWIE
+443 RASLVLFWIE

-492 NEETANELIYQIGNM
+492 NDETAKGLIYQIGNM
-507 ALLKSKLNTAI
+507 TLLKSKLNTSI

-540 EVIKNRVWNK
+540 EVTKNRAWNK
-550 SKIEERSEK
+550 NKIEERSEK
-559 IFNDFLKIWQNP
+559 IFNDFLEIWQNP

>member
-1 MKANEKDFSFMATE
+1 MKADEGSFGFMRDE

-26 YVWSKI
+26 YVWSKV

-38 DDLLYSFKE
+38 NDLLNSFRE
-47 SRSHFLGSI
+47 QRLHFLGSI
-56 ILKQLPTRTG
+56 ILKQLPSSMG
-66 EWTRKSL
+66 EGSRRSL

-79 LTTFSILIKSIFDIL
+79 LTTFSILVKSIYDL
-94 EKNTIG
+94 LDEDRLVDYVG
-100 GYRHFLYKIM
+100 FLYAE
-110 PTEEDAP
+110 PTKDKNP
-117 KIKHSQINRASF
+117 KIKHSHINRSSF
-129 DAIIKAKDY
+129 EAIIKAKDY
-138 SEVCDLKNDDKL
+138 SEVCESKGDDKL
-150 LACYKYFS
+150 FACYKYFS
-158 ERLKDSVLER
+158 ERLKESGLKN
-168 NEIINFLNYIL
+168 NEIINFLNYVVK
-179 TTKLWVVIDLEGN
+179 TDLWVVIDLKGN

-223 IKSGNMSEEKAK
+223 IKSSNMSEEKAK
-235 EIYDE
+235 EIYDKF
-240 YWKSIFEGS
+240 WKSIFEGS

-299 DKSQDEVF
+299 DKSQDEVL
-307 DIIKEINWY
+307 DIIKEINRY
-316 ANLFYELPWADKGE
+316 ANLFYEFPWADKGE

-335 DNEKRLLHIM
+335 DSEKRLLHIM
-345 SISEYNVFIP
+345 SISEYNIFTP

-363 ELDKNEL
+363 ELDKKEL
-370 DGCYAILENFII
+370 DECYTMLENFII
-382 RHWLCKKA
+382 RHWLCKKV
-390 TNSISKIVGNNIK
+390 TNSINKVIGRNIK
-403 DIDGK
+403 NINGK
-408 ESMKQKLFI
+408 DSMQKFI
-417 PDSEGKPK
+417 ASFEVTGDE
-425 LNITSD
+425 
-431 DEIKEALLKKIS
+431 EIKEALLEIDNK
-443 NDRAGLVLFWIE
+443 RASLVLFWIE

-492 NEETANELIYQIGNM
+492 NDEIAKGLIYQIGNM
-507 ALLKSKLNTAI
+507 TLLKSKLNTAI

-540 EVIKNRVWNK
+540 EVTKNRVWNK

>member
-1 MKANEKDFSFMATE
+1 MKADEGSFGFMRDE

-26 YVWSKI
+26 YVWNKV

-38 DDLLYSFKE
+38 NDLLNSFRE
-47 SRSHFLGSI
+47 QRLHFLGSI
-56 ILKQLPTRTG
+56 ILKQLPSSMG
-66 EWTRKSL
+66 EGSRRSL

-79 LTTFSILIKSIFDIL
+79 LTTFSILVKSIYDLL
-94 EKNTIG
+94 EEDRLVDYVG
-100 GYRHFLYKIM
+100 FLYAE
-110 PTEEDAP
+110 PTKYKNP
-117 KIKHSQINRASF
+117 KIKHSHINRSSF
-129 DAIIKAKDY
+129 EAIIKAKDY
-138 SEVCDLKNDDKL
+138 SEVCESKGDDKL

-158 ERLKDSVLER
+158 EKLKESGLKN
-168 NEIINFLNYIL
+168 NEIINFLNYIVR
-179 TTKLWVVIDLEGN
+179 TDLWVVINLNGN

-223 IKSGNMSEEKAK
+223 IKSSEMSEDKAN
-235 EIYDE
+235 EIYDK

-299 DKSQDEVF
+299 DKSQDEVLG
-307 DIIKEINWY
+307 IIKEINWY

-345 SISEYNVFIP
+345 SISEYNIFIP

-363 ELDKNEL
+363 ELDKKEL
-370 DGCYAILENFII
+370 DECYAILENFII
-382 RHWLCKKA
+382 RHWMCGKV
-390 TNSISKIVGNNIK
+390 TNSINKVIGRNIK
-403 DIDGK
+403 NIKGK
-408 ESMKQKLFI
+408 VDMQKFI
-417 PDSEGKPK
+417 ANFE
-425 LNITSD
+425 ITND
-431 DEIKEALLKKIS
+431 DEIKEALLDIDNK
-443 NDRAGLVLFWIE
+443 RASLVLFWIE

-477 LMPQTWQENWSNVGK
+477 LMPQAWQENWSNVGK

-559 IFNDFLKIWQNP
+559 IFNDFLEIWQNP

>member
-1 MKANEKDFSFMATE
+1 MKADEGSFGFMREE

-26 YVWSKI
+26 YVWNKV

-38 DDLLYSFKE
+38 NDLLNSFRE
-47 SRSHFLGSI
+47 QRLHFLGSI
-56 ILKQLPTRTG
+56 ILKQLPSSMG
-66 EWTRKSL
+66 EGSRRSL

-79 LTTFSILIKSIFDIL
+79 LTTFSILVKSIYDLL
-94 EKNTIG
+94 EEDRLVDYVG
-100 GYRHFLYKIM
+100 FLYAE
-110 PTEEDAP
+110 PTKYKNP
-117 KIKHSQINRASF
+117 KIKHSHINRSSF
-129 DAIIKAKDY
+129 EAIIKAKDY
-138 SEVCDLKNDDKL
+138 SEVCESECDDKL
-150 LACYKYFS
+150 FACYKYFS
-158 ERLKDSVLER
+158 EKLKESGLKN
-168 NEIINFLNYIL
+168 NEIINFLNYIVR
-179 TTKLWVVIDLEGN
+179 TELWVVINLNGN

-200 SINSAGLVLSSM
+200 SINSAGLILSSM

-223 IKSGNMSEEKAK
+223 IKSSEMSEEKAN
-235 EIYDE
+235 EIYNE

-299 DKSQDEVF
+299 GKSQEEVL
-307 DIIKEINWY
+307 DTIKEINWY

-335 DNEKRLLHIM
+335 DSEKRLLHIM
-345 SISEYNVFIP
+345 SISEYNIFIP
-355 LVLKLRSL
+355 VVLKLRSL
-363 ELDKNEL
+363 ELDKKEL
-370 DGCYAILENFII
+370 DECYAMLENFII
-382 RHWLCKKA
+382 RHWLCKKV
-390 TNSISKIVGNNIK
+390 TNSINKVIGRNLKNINGK
-403 DIDGK
+403 D
-408 ESMKQKLFI
+408 SMQKFI
-417 PDSEGKPK
+417 ASFEVTGDE
-425 LNITSD
+425 
-431 DEIKEALLKKIS
+431 EIKEAMFNIDNK
-443 NDRAGLVLFWIE
+443 RASLVLFWIE

-492 NEETANELIYQIGNM
+492 NDEIAKGLIYQIGNM
-507 ALLKSKLNTAI
+507 TLLKSKLNTAI

-540 EVIKNRVWNK
+540 EVTKNRAWNK
-550 SKIEERSEK
+550 NKIEERSEK

>member
-1 MKANEKDFSFMATE
+1 MKADEGSFGFMREE

-26 YVWSKI
+26 YVWNKV

-38 DDLLYSFKE
+38 NDLPNSFRE
-47 SRSHFLGSI
+47 QRLHFLGSI
-56 ILKQLPTRTG
+56 ILKQLPSSMG
-66 EWTRKSL
+66 EGSRRSL

-79 LTTFSILIKSIFDIL
+79 LTTFSILVKSIYDLL
-94 EKNTIG
+94 EEDRLVDYVG
-100 GYRHFLYKIM
+100 FLYAE
-110 PTEEDAP
+110 PTKYKNP
-117 KIKHSQINRASF
+117 KIKHSHINRSSF
-129 DAIIKAKDY
+129 EAIIKAKDY
-138 SEVCDLKNDDKL
+138 SEVCESECDDKL
-150 LACYKYFS
+150 FACYKYFS
-158 ERLKDSVLER
+158 EKLKESGLKN
-168 NEIINFLNYIL
+168 NEIINFLNYIVR
-179 TTKLWVVIDLEGN
+179 TELWVVINLNGN

-200 SINSAGLVLSSM
+200 SINSAGLILSSM

-223 IKSGNMSEEKAK
+223 IKSSEMSEEKAN
-235 EIYDE
+235 EIYNE

-299 DKSQDEVF
+299 DKSQDDVL
-307 DIIKEINWY
+307 DIIKEINRY

-335 DNEKRLLHIM
+335 DSEKRLLHIM
-345 SISEYNVFIP
+345 SISEYNIFIP
-355 LVLKLRSL
+355 VVLKLRSL
-363 ELDKNEL
+363 ELDKKEL
-370 DGCYAILENFII
+370 DECYAMLENFII
-382 RHWLCKKA
+382 RHWLCKKV
-390 TNSISKIVGNNIK
+390 TNSINKVIGRNLKNINGK
-403 DIDGK
+403 D
-408 ESMKQKLFI
+408 SMQKFI
-417 PDSEGKPK
+417 ASFEVTGDE
-425 LNITSD
+425 
-431 DEIKEALLKKIS
+431 EIKEAMFNIDNK
-443 NDRAGLVLFWIE
+443 RASLVLFWIE

-492 NEETANELIYQIGNM
+492 NDEIAKGLIYQIGNM
-507 ALLKSKLNTAI
+507 TLLKSKLNTAI

-540 EVIKNRVWNK
+540 EVTKNRAWNK
-550 SKIEERSEK
+550 NKIEERSEK

>member
-1 MKANEKDFSFMATE
+1 MKADEGSFGFMRDE

-26 YVWSKI
+26 YVWSKV

-38 DDLLYSFKE
+38 NDLLNSFRE
-47 SRSHFLGSI
+47 QRLHFLGSI
-56 ILKQLPTRTG
+56 ILKQLPSSMG
-66 EWTRKSL
+66 EGSRRSL

-79 LTTFSILIKSIFDIL
+79 LTTFSILVKSIYDL
-94 EKNTIG
+94 LDEDRLVDYVG
-100 GYRHFLYKIM
+100 FLYAE
-110 PTEEDAP
+110 PTKDKNP
-117 KIKHSQINRASF
+117 KIKHSHINRSSF
-129 DAIIKAKDY
+129 EAIIKAKDY
-138 SEVCDLKNDDKL
+138 SEVCESKGDDKL
-150 LACYKYFS
+150 FACYKYFS
-158 ERLKDSVLER
+158 ERLKESGLKN
-168 NEIINFLNYIL
+168 NEIINFLNYVVK
-179 TTKLWVVIDLEGN
+179 TDLWVVIDLKGN

-223 IKSGNMSEEKAK
+223 IKSSNMSEEKAK
-235 EIYDE
+235 EIYDKF
-240 YWKSIFEGS
+240 WKSIFEGS

-299 DKSQDEVF
+299 DKSQDEVL
-307 DIIKEINWY
+307 DIIKEINRY

-345 SISEYNVFIP
+345 SISEYNIFIP
-355 LVLKLRSL
+355 VVLKLRSL
-363 ELDKNEL
+363 ELDKKEL
-370 DGCYAILENFII
+370 DECYAMLENFII
-382 RHWLCKKA
+382 RHWLCKKV
-390 TNSISKIVGNNIK
+390 TNSINKVIGRNLKNINGK
-403 DIDGK
+403 D
-408 ESMKQKLFI
+408 SMQKFI
-417 PDSEGKPK
+417 ASFEVTGDE
-425 LNITSD
+425 
-431 DEIKEALLKKIS
+431 EIKEAMFNIDNK
-443 NDRAGLVLFWIE
+443 RASLVLFWIE

-492 NEETANELIYQIGNM
+492 NDEIAKGLIYQIGNM
-507 ALLKSKLNTAI
+507 TLLKSKLNTAI

-540 EVIKNRVWNK
+540 EVTKNRAWNK
-550 SKIEERSEK
+550 NKIEERSEK

>member
-1 MKANEKDFSFMATE
+1 MKADEGSFGFMRDE

-26 YVWSKI
+26 YVWNKV

-38 DDLLYSFKE
+38 NDLLNSFRE
-47 SRSHFLGSI
+47 QRLHFLGSI
-56 ILKQLPTRTG
+56 ILKQLPSSMG
-66 EWTRKSL
+66 EGSRRSL

-79 LTTFSILIKSIFDIL
+79 LTTFSILVKSIYDLL
-94 EKNTIG
+94 EEDRLVDYVG
-100 GYRHFLYKIM
+100 FLYAE
-110 PTEEDAP
+110 PTKYKNP
-117 KIKHSQINRASF
+117 KIKHSHINRSSF
-129 DAIIKAKDY
+129 EAIIKAKDY
-138 SEVCDLKNDDKL
+138 SEVCESKSDDKL

-158 ERLKDSVLER
+158 EKLKESGLKN
-168 NEIINFLNYIL
+168 NEIINFLNYIVR
-179 TTKLWVVIDLEGN
+179 TDLWVVINLNGN

-223 IKSGNMSEEKAK
+223 IKSSEMSEEKAN
-235 EIYDE
+235 EIYDK

-299 DKSQDEVF
+299 GKSQEEVL
-307 DIIKEINWY
+307 DTIKEINWY

-345 SISEYNVFIP
+345 SISEYNIFTP

-363 ELDKNEL
+363 ELDKKEL
-370 DGCYAILENFII
+370 DECYAMLENFII
-382 RHWLCKKA
+382 RHWLCRKV
-390 TNSISKIVGNNIK
+390 TNSINKVIGRNLKNINGK
-403 DIDGK
+403 D
-408 ESMKQKLFI
+408 SMQKFI
-417 PDSEGKPK
+417 ASFEVTGDE
-425 LNITSD
+425 
-431 DEIKEALLKKIS
+431 EIKEALLEIDNK
-443 NDRAGLVLFWIE
+443 RASLVLFWIE

-477 LMPQTWQENWSNVGK
+477 LMPQAWQENWSNVGK

-559 IFNDFLKIWQNP
+559 IFNDFLEIWQNP

>member
-1 MKANEKDFSFMATE
+1 MKADEGSFGFMREE

-26 YVWSKI
+26 YVWNKV

-38 DDLLYSFKE
+38 NDLLNSFRE
-47 SRSHFLGSI
+47 QRLHFLGSI
-56 ILKQLPTRTG
+56 ILKQLPSSMG
-66 EWTRKSL
+66 EGSRRSL

-79 LTTFSILIKSIFDIL
+79 LTTFSILVKSIYDLL
-94 EKNTIG
+94 EEDRLVDYVG
-100 GYRHFLYKIM
+100 FLYAE
-110 PTEEDAP
+110 PTKYKNP
-117 KIKHSQINRASF
+117 KIKHSHINRSSF
-129 DAIIKAKDY
+129 EAIIKAKDY
-138 SEVCDLKNDDKL
+138 SEVCESECDDKL
-150 LACYKYFS
+150 FACYKYFS
-158 ERLKDSVLER
+158 EKLKESGLKN
-168 NEIINFLNYIL
+168 NEIINFLNYIVR
-179 TTKLWVVIDLEGN
+179 TELWVVINLNGN

-200 SINSAGLVLSSM
+200 SINSAGLILSSM

-223 IKSGNMSEEKAK
+223 IKSSEMSEEKAN
-235 EIYDE
+235 EIYNE

-299 DKSQDEVF
+299 GKSQEEVL
-307 DIIKEINWY
+307 DTIKEINWY
-316 ANLFYELPWADKGE
+316 ANLFYELPWADKDE

-345 SISEYNVFIP
+345 SISEYNIFIP

-363 ELDKNEL
+363 ELDKKEL
-370 DGCYAILENFII
+370 DECYAILENFII
-382 RHWLCKKA
+382 RHWMCGKV
-390 TNSISKIVGNNIK
+390 TNSINKVIGRNLKNINGK
-403 DIDGK
+403 D
-408 ESMKQKLFI
+408 SMQKFI
-417 PDSEGKPK
+417 ASFEVTGDE
-425 LNITSD
+425 
-431 DEIKEALLKKIS
+431 EIKEAMFNIDNK
-443 NDRAGLVLFWIE
+443 RASLVLFWIE

-477 LMPQTWQENWSNVGK
+477 LMPQTWQENWSNIGK

-559 IFNDFLKIWQNP
+559 IFNDFLEIWQNP

>member
-1 MKANEKDFSFMATE
+1 MKADEGSFGFMREE

-26 YVWSKI
+26 YVWNKV

-38 DDLLYSFKE
+38 NDLLNSFRE
-47 SRSHFLGSI
+47 QRLHFLGSI
-56 ILKQLPTRTG
+56 ILKQLPSSMG
-66 EWTRKSL
+66 EGSRRSL

-79 LTTFSILIKSIFDIL
+79 LTTFSILVKSIYDLL
-94 EKNTIG
+94 EEDRLVDYVG
-100 GYRHFLYKIM
+100 FLYAE
-110 PTEEDAP
+110 PTKYKNP
-117 KIKHSQINRASF
+117 KIKHSHINRSSF
-129 DAIIKAKDY
+129 EAIIKAKDY
-138 SEVCDLKNDDKL
+138 SEVCESESDDKL
-150 LACYKYFS
+150 FACYKYFS
-158 ERLKDSVLER
+158 EKLKESGLKN
-168 NEIINFLNYIL
+168 NEIINFLNYIVR
-179 TTKLWVVIDLEGN
+179 TELWVVINLNGN

-200 SINSAGLVLSSM
+200 SINSAGLILSSM

-223 IKSGNMSEEKAK
+223 IKSSEMSEEKAN

-240 YWKSIFEGS
+240 FWKSIFEGS

-299 DKSQDEVF
+299 DKSQDEVLG
-307 DIIKEINWY
+307 IIKEINRY

-345 SISEYNVFIP
+345 SISEYNIFIP
-355 LVLKLRSL
+355 VVLKLRSL
-363 ELDKNEL
+363 ELDKKEL
-370 DGCYAILENFII
+370 DECYAMLENFII
-382 RHWLCKKA
+382 RHWLCKKV
-390 TNSISKIVGNNIK
+390 TNSINKVIGRNIK
-403 DIDGK
+403 NINGK
-408 ESMKQKLFI
+408 DSMQKFI
-417 PDSEGKPK
+417 ASFEVTGDE
-425 LNITSD
+425 
-431 DEIKEALLKKIS
+431 EIKEALLEIDNK
-443 NDRAGLVLFWIE
+443 RASLVLFWIE

-477 LMPQTWQENWSNVGK
+477 LMPQTWQENWSNIGK
-492 NEETANELIYQIGNM
+492 NDEAAKGLIYQIGNM
-507 ALLKSKLNTAI
+507 TLLKSKLNTAI

-540 EVIKNRVWNK
+540 EVTKNRAWNK
-550 SKIEERSEK
+550 NKIEERSEK
-559 IFNDFLKIWQNP
+559 IFNDFLEIWQNP

>member
-1 MKANEKDFSFMATE
+1 VKADEGSFGFMREE

-26 YVWSKI
+26 YVWNKV

-38 DDLLYSFKE
+38 NDLLNSFRE
-47 SRSHFLGSI
+47 QRLHFLGSI
-56 ILKQLPTRTG
+56 ILKQLPSSMG
-66 EWTRKSL
+66 EGSRRSL

-79 LTTFSILIKSIFDIL
+79 LTTFSILVKSIYDLL
-94 EKNTIG
+94 EEDRLVDYVG
-100 GYRHFLYKIM
+100 FLYAE
-110 PTEEDAP
+110 PTKYKNP
-117 KIKHSQINRASF
+117 KIKHSHINRSSF
-129 DAIIKAKDY
+129 EAIIKAKDY
-138 SEVCDLKNDDKL
+138 SEVCESECDDKL
-150 LACYKYFS
+150 FACYKYFS
-158 ERLKDSVLER
+158 EKLKESGLKN
-168 NEIINFLNYIL
+168 NEIINFLNYIVR
-179 TTKLWVVIDLEGN
+179 TELWVVINLNGN

-200 SINSAGLVLSSM
+200 SINSAGLILSSM

-223 IKSGNMSEEKAK
+223 IKSSEMSEEKAN
-235 EIYDE
+235 EIYNE

-299 DKSQDEVF
+299 GKSQEEVL
-307 DIIKEINWY
+307 DTIKEINWY

-335 DNEKRLLHIM
+335 DSEKRLLHIM
-345 SISEYNVFIP
+345 SISEYNIFIP
-355 LVLKLRSL
+355 VVLKLRSL
-363 ELDKNEL
+363 ELDKKEL
-370 DGCYAILENFII
+370 DECYAMLENFII
-382 RHWLCKKA
+382 RHWLCKKV
-390 TNSISKIVGNNIK
+390 TNSINKVIGRNLKNINGK
-403 DIDGK
+403 D
-408 ESMKQKLFI
+408 SMQKFI
-417 PDSEGKPK
+417 ASFEVTGDE
-425 LNITSD
+425 
-431 DEIKEALLKKIS
+431 EIKEAMFNIDNK
-443 NDRAGLVLFWIE
+443 RASLVLFWIE

-492 NEETANELIYQIGNM
+492 NDEIAKGLIYQIGNM
-507 ALLKSKLNTAI
+507 TLLKSKLNTAI

-540 EVIKNRVWNK
+540 EVTKNRAWNK
-550 SKIEERSEK
+550 NKIEERSEK

>member
-1 MKANEKDFSFMATE
+1 MKADEGSFGFMREE

-26 YVWSKI
+26 YVWNKV

-38 DDLLYSFKE
+38 NDLLNSFRE
-47 SRSHFLGSI
+47 QRLHFLGSI
-56 ILKQLPTRTG
+56 ILKQLPSSMG
-66 EWTRKSL
+66 EGSRRSL

-79 LTTFSILIKSIFDIL
+79 LTTFSILVKSIYDLL
-94 EKNTIG
+94 EEDRLVDYVG
-100 GYRHFLYKIM
+100 FLYAE
-110 PTEEDAP
+110 PTKYKNP
-117 KIKHSQINRASF
+117 KIKHSHINRSSF
-129 DAIIKAKDY
+129 EAIIKAKDY
-138 SEVCDLKNDDKL
+138 SEVCESECDDKL
-150 LACYKYFS
+150 FACYKYFS
-158 ERLKDSVLER
+158 EKLKESGLKN
-168 NEIINFLNYIL
+168 NEIINFLNYIVR
-179 TTKLWVVIDLEGN
+179 TELWVVINLNGN

-200 SINSAGLVLSSM
+200 SINSAGLILSSM

-223 IKSGNMSEEKAK
+223 IKSSEMSEEKAN
-235 EIYDE
+235 EIYNE

-299 DKSQDEVF
+299 DKSQDDVL
-307 DIIKEINWY
+307 DIIKEINRY

-335 DNEKRLLHIM
+335 DSEKRLLHIM
-345 SISEYNVFIP
+345 SISEYNIFIP
-355 LVLKLRSL
+355 VVLKLRSL
-363 ELDKNEL
+363 ELDKKEL
-370 DGCYAILENFII
+370 DECYAMLENFII
-382 RHWLCKKA
+382 RHWLCKKV
-390 TNSISKIVGNNIK
+390 TNSINKVIGRNLKNINGK
-403 DIDGK
+403 D
-408 ESMKQKLFI
+408 SMQKFI
-417 PDSEGKPK
+417 ASFEVTGDE
-425 LNITSD
+425 
-431 DEIKEALLKKIS
+431 EIKEAMFNIDNK
-443 NDRAGLVLFWIE
+443 RASLVLFWIE

-492 NEETANELIYQIGNM
+492 NDETAKGLIYQIGNM
-507 ALLKSKLNTAI
+507 TLLKSKLNTAI

-540 EVIKNRVWNK
+540 EVIKNRAWNK
-550 SKIEERSEK
+550 NKIEERSEK